1 MSQSERLG
9 TTTPNLGARE
19 GDGLLAESNV
29 NRRARSSLLR
39 ITDVR
44 TATLRG
50 VPFLSH
56 LVRIDTNQGIVGY
69 GEVRDGASKNYA
81 LMLKRHLLG
90 ENPCDVE
97 RLFRKISQFGGHA
110 RQGGGVSGIEM
121 ALWDLA
127 GKAYDVPVYA
137 LLGGKYR
144 DEILCYADTPS
155 CRDASEMGERL
166 AERRERGFKWLK
178 MDVGIDLLADR
189 EDMLAAPPG
198 AVASTRVMHPFTGI
212 QITRRGVDYL
222 VAYVARVREII
233 GDETPLSIDHFG
245 HIGLESCIRL
255 ARALEPFTPAW
266 LEDMIPWQY
275 TEQWRSLTDAVATP
289 TCTGEDIYLAEGVR
303 PLLERGAV
311 RVIHPDPATAGG
323 IAETKRI
330 GDLAQGY
337 GVPMALHLAASPVA
351 TYAAV
356 HIAAATENFLVLEH
370 HAADVEGWSGLVSG
384 VPQPI
389 IQNGVIRVP
398 DAPGLGF
405 EDVDEQAC
413 RAFASASDG
422 DLFAPSS
429 EWDGDS
435 SHDRLWS

>member
-1 MSQSERLG
+1 MTQSDPFA
-9 TTTPNLGARE
+9 TPTHIRGVQE
-19 GDGLLAESNV
+19 GEELVVGSDV
-29 NRRARSSLLR
+29 KRRTRSSQLR

-56 LVRIDTNQGIVGY
+56 LIRIDTNQGIVGY

-81 LMLKRHLLG
+81 LMLKRHLVG

-97 RLFRKISQFGGHA
+97 RLFRKISQFGWHA

-155 CRDASEMGERL
+155 CTDPSEMGERL
-166 AERRERGFKWLK
+166 VERRERGFKWLK
-178 MDVGIDLLADR
+178 MDVGIDLVADR
-189 EDMLAAPPG
+189 EGMLAAPPG
-198 AVASTRVMHPFTGI
+198 AVASTHVMHPFTGT
-212 QITRRGVDYL
+212 QITRRGIDYL
-222 VAYVARVREII
+222 AGYVAQVREIV

-245 HIGLESCIRL
+245 HIGVESCIRL

-266 LEDMIPWQY
+266 IEDMIPWQY
-275 TEQWRSLTDAVATP
+275 SEQWRALTDAVATP
-289 TCTGEDIYLAEGVR
+289 TCTGEDIYLAEGFR
-303 PLLERGAV
+303 PLLEKGAV
-311 RVIHPDPATAGG
+311 RIIHPDPATAGG

-330 GDLAQGY
+330 GDLAQAY

-370 HAADVEGWSGLVSG
+370 HAADVEGWSGIVTG

-389 IQNGVIRVP
+389 IQNGVIHVP
-398 DAPGLGF
+398 DSPGLGF
-405 EDVDEQAC
+405 ADVDEAAC

-429 EWDGDS
+429 DWDGDS